1 MKWIKIN
8 ESTNPTMDVVTNI
21 WEDLMNSSWVL
32 DMENSGNNTIL
43 IYTKYG
49 NFNVSVTPEENEN
62 EME

>member
-32 DMENSGNNTIL
+32 DMENNGNNTIL
-43 IYTKYG
+43 VYTKYG
-49 NFNVSVTPEENEN
+49 NFNISVTPEE
-62 EME
+62 